1 MHWVFYFIISW
12 AMFYWFFCIRYFIA
26 TNATSTLSSLVSN
39 YPREC
44 WFFPQYK
51 LRITS
56 FHWINEINSRLV
68 LYNIVT
74 NLMPVGYI
82 KKSTNYFK
90 VWEPNF
96 LIKLGSWYM
105 IIVLCLIRKCLF
117 KILWWICKNKIK
129 IGEYMLDDEEL
140 DSP

>member
-12 AMFYWFFCIRYFIA
+12 AMFYWFFCVRYFIA

-44 WFFPQYK
+44 WFFPQYR

-56 FHWINEINSRLV
+56 FHRINEINSRLV

-74 NLMPVGYI
+74 NLMPMDYI

-90 VWEPNF
+90 
-96 LIKLGSWYM
+96 GM
-105 IIVLCLIRKCLF
+105 IIILCLIRKCLF
-117 KILWWICKNKIK
+117 KILWGIYKNKIKIK